1 MVLTAPWRRL
11 LDGHQ
16 FNALLGAA
24 VILTLLWSLNAGVH
38 PGLNLHLVGAMA
50 TSLIFGP
57 QLALVVLALALAGI
71 TFNGSTEWAAY
82 PLNLLVMAIVPL
94 AVSTLYFRIVER
106 WLPKHFFV
114 YIFVNAFIG
123 AALVVL
129 VQGVVASLMLVAA
142 GAYPADLLLSEY
154 LPFFLLLGFSEAWL
168 TGMALTVLVIYRPEW
183 VATFDDRSY
192 LLNK

>member
-1 MVLTAPWRRL
+1 
-11 LDGHQ
+11 
-16 FNALLGAA
+16 
-24 VILTLLWSLNAGVH
+24 
-38 PGLNLHLVGAMA
+38 LHLVGAMA
-50 TSLIFGP
+50 TCLIFGP

-71 TFNGSTEWAAY
+71 TLNGSTEWAAY
-82 PLNLLVMAIVPL
+82 PLNLLAMAIVPL

-106 WLPKHFFV
+106 WLPKNFFV
-114 YIFVNAFIG
+114 YVFVNAFIG

-129 VQGVVASLMLVAA
+129 VQGAVASSMLVAA